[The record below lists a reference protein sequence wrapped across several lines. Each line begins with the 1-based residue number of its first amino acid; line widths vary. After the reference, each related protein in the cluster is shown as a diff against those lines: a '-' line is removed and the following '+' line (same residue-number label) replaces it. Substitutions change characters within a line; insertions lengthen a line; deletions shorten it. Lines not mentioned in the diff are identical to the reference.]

1 MMSLGMRFLPFAQDA
16 AQVGAKFRGV
26 LLRVAGIDVAL
37 RRQIG
42 AMRAKLEAERGEP
55 FLRWRHAE
63 NLLAR
68 VQDRVHE
75 HLVFLEQL
83 GVAVD
88 GQLVVVEGGRVER
101 RVRELGIVEAESQR
115 LPPQLIGVAAAFG
128 PAVLGDLPMSVDQG
142 DYGGHGH
149 HHRRDRHGVVP
160 EPHGLAPYS
169 AATGTDGAI
178 GSSARASMRSSITWR
193 KCRIKP
199 WMGQAA
205 ASPSAQMVWPST

>member
-1 MMSLGMRFLPFAQDA
+1 MTSLGIRLLPFAQNI

-26 LLRVAGIDVAL
+26 LLDVAGIDVML
-37 RRQIG
+37 RGQIG
-42 AMRAKLEAERGEP
+42 AMGAKLEAKRREP
-55 FLRWRHAE
+55 FLGGRHAK

-68 VQDRVHE
+68 VQDRVDE
-75 HLVFLEQL
+75 HLVFLEEL

-88 GQLVVVEGGRVER
+88 GQLLVIECARFER
-101 RVRELGIVEAESQR
+101 RVGELGIVEAKSQR

-128 PAVLGDLPMSVDQG
+128 AAVLGDLPMGVDQSDDG
-142 DYGGHGH
+142 GYGHY
-149 HHRRDRHGVVP
+149 HRRDCHGIVP
-160 EPHGLAPYS
+160 EPHENAPYS

-178 GSSARASMRSSITWR
+178 RSSARESMRASITWR